1 MYKTNTNLYY
11 FNFRLLY
18 RLHTI
23 EIDYNDFIL
32 VTTKNRGW
40 MTSYNVEHEF
50 SSPLRVDELMNDHSR
65 IYRSLLSMVRPFQE
79 SMTGIFDKYTIS
91 EWIEQRIYPMIKELE
106 KIHNE
111 ARDLKAKK
119 TWPKRPLPMLKELL
133 RIGVTERELSTPS
146 NEGT

>member
-1 MYKTNTNLYY
+1 MYN

-32 VTTKNRGW
+32 VTTQNRGW